1 MIKRLVIILILTL
14 TCATFLPAQQKG
26 MASYYSRKMH
36 GRRMSDGSRYH
47 NDSLTCA
54 HARYPFGTMLKVTNL
69 KNGKTVVV
77 RVADR
82 CGTRRIIDLSYAAAK
97 QLGILQA
104 GVAMVRVEKYN
115 AKHGVPYKEDSEID
129 VPELD
134 FEVTE
139 KGDKLVPDWQKGKTS
154 TQKKATTR
162 RKSTAKRKT
171 RR

>member
-1 MIKRLVIILILTL
+1 MTL
-14 TCATFLPAQQKG
+14 TGCTLLPAQEKG

-82 CGTRRIIDLSYAAAK
+82 CGTRRIIDLSYSAAK
-97 QLGILQA
+97 QLGILRA

-115 AKHGVPYKEDSEID
+115 AKRGVPYKQDSEVD

-139 KGDKLVPDWQKGKTS
+139 DGDKLVPEWQKSKAK
-154 TQKKATTR
+154 TQKKTTSSRKKTTKRRTR
-162 RKSTAKRKT
+162 R
-171 RR
+171 